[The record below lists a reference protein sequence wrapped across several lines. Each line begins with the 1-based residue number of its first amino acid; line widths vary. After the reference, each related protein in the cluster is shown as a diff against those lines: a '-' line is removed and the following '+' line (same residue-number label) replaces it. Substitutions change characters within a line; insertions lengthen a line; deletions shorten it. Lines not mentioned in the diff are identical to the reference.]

1 MIRPL
6 PNAGFRGGPTRRARA
21 GFAARGR
28 ILSSLVPPPWVRSLV
43 SLLGVLILS
52 LSPALAA
59 RSGSSG
65 GKAGVTGA
73 AAGAEVV
80 LQAYTLRHQQ
90 ASDAATLVYPLLSSK
105 GTVEVQPQGNTLVI
119 RDVPAA
125 LNRIVRVL
133 RNFDH
138 APRPMRLEVLI
149 VRASR
154 NTVSP
159 QVRHSDLPE
168 QLTKR
173 LRDLLAYDNF
183 DMQAQAQLRGV
194 EGQPVIYDLGHEY
207 KVSFSFGT
215 LMDDQRVKLSTFRI
229 SRGEGKQEAN
239 LLQTNLT
246 LWCDQTISLGL
257 AKSEASREA
266 LMVVLTLREG
276 DAPRR

>member
-6 PNAGFRGGPTRRARA
+6 PNAGLRGGPVTRAHVRVTP
-21 GFAARGR
+21 RGK
-28 ILSSLVPPPWVRSLV
+28 ILSPSLPLSWPLSVRLLV
-43 SLLGVLILS
+43 SFLGVLVLS
-52 LSPALAA
+52 SALSAQPA
-59 RSGSSG
+59 
-65 GKAGVTGA
+65 GKAG
-73 AAGAEVV
+73 AAGEVV
-80 LQAYTLRHQQ
+80 LQAYTLRHQR
-90 ASDAATLVYPLLSSK
+90 ASDAVALVYPLLSPK
-105 GTVEVQPQGNTLVI
+105 GTVELQPGGNTLVI
-119 RDVPAA
+119 RDVQAA
-125 LNRIVRVL
+125 LNRIVPVL

-138 APRPMRLEVLI
+138 LPRSMRLEVLI

-173 LRDLLAYDNF
+173 LHDLLAYDNF
-183 DMQAQAQLRGV
+183 EMQAQAQLGGV
-194 EGQPVIYDLGHEY
+194 EGQPVVYELGQDY
-207 KVSFSFGT
+207 KVSFRFGT
-215 LMDDQRVKLSTFRI
+215 LMDDQRVKLSSFRI
-229 SRGEGKQEAN
+229 SRRGEGRPETN